1 MLHFYLERGHLQA
14 NFDSP
19 SLFKHPDF
27 MQRNIVVVAPVAV
40 KHSTLGTALS
50 SGWIRDE
57 AGDVE
62 VCPLVAGLSVDL
74 LLCHSSRAL
83 EC

>member
-1 MLHFYLERGHLQA
+1 MQHLLQKMLHFYLERG
-14 NFDSP
+14 
-19 SLFKHPDF
+19 HPDF